1 MISGNRFAVKILLE
15 IFFCLKNYK
24 DYFVNELMNNLL
36 KIFSR
41 KKILL
46 IFLFFSYQLFAL
58 DAFQVKNEKISADS
72 LIIKT
77 TIPKDSTSA
86 VKRIP
91 ARIPLRITPLLDENF
106 KTSIISK
113 KTLET
118 TDYRTTADF
127 FTNVPFGFVRDL
139 GSIGQPNEALIYGQG
154 FGNVSFLSD
163 GISINNRLSNALD
176 LNLFQSESIDSI
188 EVIPLSRGF
197 LYGGMNNP
205 VSVNFISRQ
214 PELRKPYSRIK
225 YYQAPNS
232 EGLIDGIFSLTPF
245 NRINTYFE
253 ITNQNTNPTYTN
265 QNTKTL
271 VGTDH
276 SNWMGSARLHYLL
289 SNNINIIARYKYIKT
304 ITQLFGGVDA
314 DSISRK
320 YFPSQF
326 YQILYDK
333 FSAPVRFTNRY
344 QKVSGHNFSLRML
357 GNFIEHSPT
366 DISFYYQSNLTEFR
380 QNEYANQKNIEYIVD
395 DNKYSTIGGNLR
407 QDFNF
412 DFGKLTSNTNF
423 EKGKYTLESPFVSEE
438 TTKSLF
444 STTAIISFNLFN
456 NSLNPSL
463 FGKYTNYSGNSYVGF
478 GADAVL
484 SVDESIK
491 LYAGVSSLEK
501 LRSYWEERFALAQ
514 LKKNKQKMS
523 STEFSASSR
532 NNNLKATV
540 GYFNQTSS
548 NTFIAVIHEQD
559 KMKTSAFYG
568 DVKNISLQGLNL
580 KLDLKVWKILFST
593 NSSYY
598 FNKENRND
606 YKLPEFT
613 SYGGIYYVDTLFNN
627 NLKLKA
633 GINYFSIGERNQV
646 MVDFEKNISFNKY
659 YTIITSVPTSTLI
672 PGSFSPSFQIDFFL
686 AGKIQNSATVY
697 FVFENLLNAKYFI
710 VPYYPKQARGI
721 RFGVAWEF
729 LD

>member
-1 MISGNRFAVKILLE
+1 M
-15 IFFCLKNYK
+15 NY
-24 DYFVNELMNNLL
+24 LL

-46 IFLFFSYQLFAL
+46 ILLFFSYQLFAVGY
-58 DAFQVKNEKISADS
+58 FQYKDEKKSVDS
-72 LIIKT
+72 LRTKT
-77 TIPKDSTSA
+77 AITKDSTSEI
-86 VKRIP
+86 KRP
-91 ARIPLRITPLLDENF
+91 AGLIPLRIPSLLDENL
-106 KTSIISK
+106 KTSIINK

-118 TDYRTTADF
+118 TDYRTTADL
-127 FTNVPFGFVRDL
+127 FTNIPFGFVRDL
-139 GSIGQPNEALIYGQG
+139 GSIGQPNETLIYGQG

-163 GISINNRLSNALD
+163 GLPINNRLSNTLD

-197 LYGGMNNP
+197 LFGAMNNP

-225 YYQAPNS
+225 YYQAPNG
-232 EGLIDGIFSLTPF
+232 EGLIDGIFSITPF
-245 NRINTYFE
+245 KKVNAFFE
-253 ITNQNTNPTYTN
+253 ITNQNTNPYFIN
-265 QNTKTL
+265 
-271 VGTDH
+271 TDH

-289 SNNINIIARYKYIKT
+289 SNNINIIASYKYVKT

-314 DSISRK
+314 DSIGRRYSS
-320 YFPSQF
+320 SQF
-326 YQILYDK
+326 ESILYDK
-333 FSAPVRFTNRY
+333 FRAPVRFTNRY
-344 QKVSGHNFSLRML
+344 QKISGHNFNLRML
-357 GNFIEHSPT
+357 GNFIENSPT
-366 DISFYYQSNLTEFR
+366 DISFYYQTNLTEFR

-423 EKGKYTLESPFVSEE
+423 EKGKYTIGSPFVSKE

-444 STTAIISFNLFN
+444 STTAIASFNLFN

-463 FGKYTNYSGNSYVGF
+463 FGKYTNYSETGYVGF

-491 LYAGVSSLEK
+491 LYAGVSLLEK

-514 LKKNKQKMS
+514 LKKNKQKIS
-523 STEFSASSR
+523 SIEFSASFE
-532 NNNLKATV
+532 NKNLKATV

-559 KMKTSAFYG
+559 EMKTSAFYG
-568 DVKNISLQGLNL
+568 DVKNILLQGLNL
-580 KLDLKVWKILFST
+580 KLDLKVWKILFRT
-593 NSSYY
+593 NSSFY
-598 FNKENRND
+598 FNKENRSD

-613 SYGGIYYVDTLFNN
+613 SYGGIYYVDTLFNH

>member
-1 MISGNRFAVKILLE
+1 
-15 IFFCLKNYK
+15 
-24 DYFVNELMNNLL
+24 MNNLL

-41 KKILL
+41 KKFLL
-46 IFLFFSYQLFAL
+46 ILLFFSYQLFAL
-58 DAFQVKNEKISADS
+58 DVFQIKNEKNSADS

-86 VKRIP
+86 VNRISS
-91 ARIPLRITPLLDENF
+91 RIPLRITPQLDKNF

-127 FTNVPFGFVRDL
+127 FSNVPFGFVRDL
-139 GSIGQPNEALIYGQG
+139 GSIGQPNETLIYGQG
-154 FGNVSFLSD
+154 LGNVSFLSD

-188 EVIPLSRGF
+188 EVLPLSRGF
-197 LYGGMNNP
+197 LFGGMNNP

-214 PELRKPYSRIK
+214 PESRKPYSRIK

-245 NRINTYFE
+245 KRINAFFE
-253 ITNQNTNPTYTN
+253 ITNQNTNPYFVN
-265 QNTKTL
+265 
-271 VGTDH
+271 TDH
-276 SNWMGSARLHYLL
+276 SNWMGSVRLHYLL
-289 SNNINIIARYKYIKT
+289 SNNINIIASYKYIKT
-304 ITQLFGGVDA
+304 ITQLFGGIDA
-314 DSISRK
+314 DSISRG
-320 YFPSQF
+320 YSSSQF
-326 YQILYDK
+326 ESILYDK
-333 FSAPVRFTNRY
+333 FRSPVRFTNRY

-366 DISFYYQSNLTEFR
+366 DISFYYQTNLTEFR

-423 EKGKYTLESPFVSEE
+423 EKSKYTLESPFVSEE

-444 STTAIISFNLFN
+444 STTAIASFNLLN

-463 FGKYTNYSGNSYVGF
+463 FGKYTNYSETIYVGF

-514 LKKNKQKMS
+514 LKKNKQKIS
-523 STEFSASSR
+523 SIEFSASFE
-532 NNNLKATV
+532 NKNLKATV
-540 GYFNQTSS
+540 SYFNQTSS

-593 NSSYY
+593 TSSYY
-598 FNKENRND
+598 FNKENRSD

-646 MVDFEKNISFNKY
+646 MMDFEKNISFNKY
-659 YTIITSVPTSTLI
+659 YTIPTSTLI
-672 PGSFSPSFQIDFFL
+672 PGSFSPSFQLDFFL

-697 FVFENLLNAKYFI
+697 FVFENLFNAKYFI

>member
-1 MISGNRFAVKILLE
+1 
-15 IFFCLKNYK
+15 
-24 DYFVNELMNNLL
+24 MNNLL

-46 IFLFFSYQLFAL
+46 ILLFFSYQLFAL
-58 DAFQVKNEKISADS
+58 DNFQVKNEKKSADS
-72 LIIKT
+72 LITKT

-86 VKRIP
+86 VKRVP
-91 ARIPLRITPLLDENF
+91 ARIPLRITPLLNENF
-106 KTSIISK
+106 RTSIINK
-113 KTLET
+113 KALET
-118 TDYRTTADF
+118 TDYRTAADF
-127 FTNVPFGFVRDL
+127 FANVPFGFVRDL
-139 GSIGQPNEALIYGQG
+139 GSIGQPNEVLIYGQG

-205 VSVNFISRQ
+205 VSINFISRQ

-232 EGLIDGIFSLTPF
+232 EGLIDGIFILSPF
-245 NRINTYFE
+245 KRINAFFE

-276 SNWMGSARLHYLL
+276 SNWMGSVRLHYLL
-289 SNNINIIARYKYIKT
+289 TNNINIIASYKYIKT
-304 ITQLFGGVDA
+304 ITQLFGGIDA
-314 DSISRK
+314 DSISRA

-326 YQILYDK
+326 DQILYDK

-344 QKVSGHNFSLRML
+344 QKISGHNLILRLL

-380 QNEYANQKNIEYIVD
+380 QNENSFIFQNNTAIIFD
-395 DNKYSTIGGNLR
+395 DNESKTIGFYLR
-407 QDFNF
+407 QDFKF
-412 DFGKLTSNTNF
+412 DFLKLTSITN
-423 EKGKYTLESPFVSEE
+423 LERNSYNSPLLSQE
-438 TTKSLF
+438 TFKPHF
-444 STTAIISFNLFN
+444 STTAIASIKLFN
-456 NSLNPSL
+456 NALIPSL
-463 FGKYTNYSGNSYVGF
+463 SARYLNYSNNDYIGI
-478 GADAVL
+478 GADLFYAL
-484 SVDESIK
+484 SSSVK
-491 LYAGVSSLEK
+491 LYAGFSSFDK
-501 LRSYWEERFALAQ
+501 PRNIWEERF
-514 LKKNKQKMS
+514 
-523 STEFSASSR
+523 
-532 NNNLKATV
+532 
-540 GYFNQTSS
+540 
-548 NTFIAVIHEQD
+548 VIP
-559 KMKTSAFYG
+559 T
-568 DVKNISLQGLNL
+568 L
-580 KLDLKVWKILFST
+580 KLDKQKISTMELSAAIDNNFAKIILGYFSQSSKNALLSTMYTDISSREQTTYFDVKDLQLQGINLNLNFKIWKLLFST

-598 FNKENRND
+598 FSLQNRKD

-613 SYGGIYYVDTLFNN
+613 SYGGVYYVDTLFNN

-633 GINYFSIGERNQV
+633 GLNYSSIGGRSYTGI
-646 MVDFEKNISFNKY
+646 DFEKNISSY
-659 YTIITSVPTSTLI
+659 YSLNPFASSDIIYPNISS
-672 PGSFSPSFQIDFFL
+672 SFQLDFFL

-697 FVFENLLNAKYFI
+697 FVFENLFNAKYFI